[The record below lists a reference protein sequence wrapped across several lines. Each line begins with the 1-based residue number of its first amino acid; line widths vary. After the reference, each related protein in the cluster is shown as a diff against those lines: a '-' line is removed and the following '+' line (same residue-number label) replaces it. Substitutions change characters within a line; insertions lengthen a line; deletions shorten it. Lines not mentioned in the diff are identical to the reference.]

1 MSRKNTILKCF
12 TFLFFLVFAIE
23 VIAESF
29 SYKPLILIFKPLIPL
44 TLILMYIVESEKKN
58 VVYIVLMFLSLLTNL
73 LFIPNTFEALFYALV
88 VFTMHR
94 ILVIFLIIRLNQ
106 IKDYIPVLIATAPFL
121 IVFFYLYFETPELPE
136 SSLIILVL
144 QNILISV
151 FAGISL
157 SDYVMN
163 DNKQNSILLIS
174 AMLFVMLQFSIFIEK
189 YYLNNEYSCILR
201 PFSMSLNAMAFFTFY
216 KYVLEAEKSNKN

>member
-44 TLILMYIVESEKKN
+44 TLILMYIEESEKKN
-58 VVYIVLMFLSLLTNL
+58 VVYIVLMFLSLVTNL
-73 LFIPNTFEALFYALV
+73 LFIPNTFESLFYALV
-88 VFTMHR
+88 VFTIHR

-201 PFSMSLNAMAFFTFY
+201 PLSMSLNAMAFFTFY
-216 KYVLEAEKSNKN
+216 KYVLEAEKSNNN